1 MKAEHY
7 KDILGKTVNRDIDI
21 DEHLSWSDIN

>member
-1 MKAEHY
+1 M
-7 KDILGKTVNRDIDI
+7 LGKTVNRDIDI